1 MECGAMM
8 AHGGEG
14 AMLEAIFLR
23 ILSIV
28 AAIVLLS
35 FILVK
40 YGPYKRRRPL
50 KTVWPELQP
59 GSKILRIV
67 GKAADLIS
75 RLEVFQ
81 QNQQHDIVVSQVPQ
95 LERAIADLQEA
106 SAVIAN
112 DGSFS
117 AATAAELIRRIDHVC
132 RRAQVVLD
140 EAGPIHTLQGCDG
153 DGMSK

>member
-14 AMLEAIFLR
+14 EMIDAMIRMLVV
-23 ILSIV
+23 ILL
-28 AAIVLLS
+28 AIVLLS
-35 FILVK
+35 FIFIK
-40 YGPYKRRRPL
+40 YGRYKRRRAL

-67 GKAADLIS
+67 SKAADLIS

-106 SAVIAN
+106 SALIAN

-117 AATAAELIRRIDHVC
+117 AATAAELTRRIGQVC

-140 EAGPIHTLQGCDG
+140 EADPTHTLHGSAVNG
-153 DGMSK
+153 TSK